1 MSHKHVRIHSTSSY
15 EQNPS
20 VYLLIAEIFIAQG
33 AIFDIHTSICLNYL
47 DLLGNDPQKIQT
59 IINRNSLKTTK
70 VH

>member
-1 MSHKHVRIHSTSSY
+1 MSHKHVRIHSISSY

-33 AIFDIHTSICLNYL
+33 IIFDIHTSICLNYL

-59 IINRNSLKTTK
+59 TINRNSLKTTK